1 MTVWQSTPPHPVL
14 LNLPTAAFL
23 THNLS
28 SLAEPLPATRGQSL
42 SGWHTKQVASSSL
55 GHCGQFKVSN
65 SSHMHDACYWT
76 VSGIE
81 NPERTHA
88 PKQIQ
93 TLLRISP
100 GRESNPQPFLEFRYT
115 FFCDFFF
122 FLTLQLSTLH
132 IDAEDIKWL
141 VKIYVIMQQNTFI
154 NHKCFFYERWLF
166 WIIEENYN
174 ANKPANVYL

>member
-122 FLTLQLSTLH
+122 FFNFTTFYTSHRCWRHQMTG
-132 IDAEDIKWL
+132 
-141 VKIYVIMQQNTFI
+141 QNI
-154 NHKCFFYERWLF
+154 C
-166 WIIEENYN
+166 NY
-174 ANKPANVYL
+174 AAKHLY